1 MLSTGATISQTVE
14 NLLAQLVSEDRE
26 SLVGSTVRKV
36 YSKKMGE
43 LADHLGISVA
53 YLPRKIQAGTW
64 DAKEI
69 DKLSD
74 FFEMWPVE
82 FVPGPGDAKSL
93 E

>member
-1 MLSTGATISQTVE
+1 MLSTGTAISRTVE
-14 NLLAQLVSEDRE
+14 NLLAQMVSEDRE

-36 YSKKMGE
+36 YSKKMKE
-43 LADHLGISVA
+43 LADYLGISVA

-69 DKLSD
+69 DQLAE

-82 FVPGPGDAKSL
+82 FVPGPEDAKNM

>member
-14 NLLAQLVSEDRE
+14 NLLAQLVMEDRE
-26 SLVGSTVRKV
+26 SLAGSTVRKV
-36 YSKKMGE
+36 YSKKLKA

-64 DAKEI
+64 DAREI
-69 DKLSD
+69 DQLAE
-74 FFEMWPVE
+74 FFGMWPDE
-82 FVPGPGDAKSL
+82 FVPGPEDEKTL

>member
-1 MLSTGATISQTVE
+1 MLNTGATISQTVE

-36 YSKKMGE
+36 YSKKLRN

-53 YLPRKIQAGTW
+53 YLPRKIKAGTW
-64 DAKEI
+64 GADDI
-69 DKLSD
+69 DRLAE

-82 FVPGPGDAKSL
+82 FVPGPEDDKNP